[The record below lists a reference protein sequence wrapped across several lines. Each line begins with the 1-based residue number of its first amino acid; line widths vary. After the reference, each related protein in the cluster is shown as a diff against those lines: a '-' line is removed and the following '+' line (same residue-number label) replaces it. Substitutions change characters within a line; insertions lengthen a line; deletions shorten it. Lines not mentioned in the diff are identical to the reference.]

1 MKNGVSIFA
10 AVLGGMVIGLACG
23 VLFTPEKGA
32 DVRARISEAI
42 KSRGIK
48 LNRKEMENLVDD
60 ITDELETED

>member
-48 LNRKEMENLVDD
+48 LNRKEM
-60 ITDELETED
+60 